1 MKTYLSVC
9 SLLFQ
14 EKSKVVYVHGDTLTT
29 LVGGLAARSMRKKL
43 VHIEAGYCGPPNG
56 GQSVHSSS
64 FPCKMIHPSVIPRMK
79 QQGAFTCNRVHGM

>member
-1 MKTYLSVC
+1 MGSNWGEQV
-9 SLLFQ
+9 
-14 EKSKVVYVHGDTLTT
+14 EKPLRLPHS
-29 LVGGLAARSMRKKL
+29 LAAGM